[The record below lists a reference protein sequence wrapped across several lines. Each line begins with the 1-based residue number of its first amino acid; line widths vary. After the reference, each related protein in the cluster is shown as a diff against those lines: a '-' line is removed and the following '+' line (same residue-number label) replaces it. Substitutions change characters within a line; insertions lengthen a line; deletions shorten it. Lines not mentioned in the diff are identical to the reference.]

1 MRRICSYP
9 GCNTPVEVDD
19 FDRGSPRCF
28 AHPATHVP
36 KKRYEHHHGAD
47 GKVIYSTYKWK
58 KLRQSYAEK
67 NPLCEHCLRY
77 DILTPVAVVDHV
89 HEISLGGEPYDY
101 NNLMSLCYSCHARKT
116 NKVRKEQEQKK
127 KNKGFNIMSDF

>member
-1 MRRICSYP
+1 MRKICSYP

-19 FDRGSPRCF
+19 FDRSSPRCF

-36 KKRYEHHHGAD
+36 KKRYEHHYHD
-47 GKVIYSTYKWK
+47 GKNIYHTYKWK

-77 DILTPVAVVDHV
+77 DILTPVNVVDHV
-89 HEISLGGEPYDY
+89 VEIEDGGEPYDY
-101 NNLMSLCYSCHARKT
+101 NNLQSLCHSCHNRKT
-116 NKVRKEQEQKK
+116 TQERKKRDG
-127 KNKGFNIMSDF
+127 NAGGFNKLSDF